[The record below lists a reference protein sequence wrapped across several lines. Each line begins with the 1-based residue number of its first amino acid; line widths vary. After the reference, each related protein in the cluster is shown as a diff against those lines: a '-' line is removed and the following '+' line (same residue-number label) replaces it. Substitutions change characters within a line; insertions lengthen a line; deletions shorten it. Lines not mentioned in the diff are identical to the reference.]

1 MEEHADLGV
10 FETVFASWS
19 RILSIS
25 INNEVRLSNFRVL
38 CGEAVS
44 CVSKGLER
52 GLAVE
57 ELFRLAD
64 AHGLVDELGAEN
76 VEAIVA
82 RAFEEPHEQPKANG
96 KGHTGPQIIYVD
108 IAREPLPERK
118 WAVRDRIPAGNVT
131 LISGEGAIGKTILLL
146 QLAAATVLGK
156 DWIGTMPERGPVL
169 FLSCEDDDDEICRR
183 LEGIAK
189 HYGATRADLASNG
202 LWVISRVG
210 KDSVLGFADRHDL
223 IQPAPL
229 FPLLKAEIERIRPV
243 TVMIDTAA
251 DTFGG
256 NEISRSQTRQFITL
270 LRSLV
275 VPINAA
281 LILSAHPSLSGITSD
296 SGLSGSTAWHNSVR
310 ARMYFKKADG
320 DDKALRV
327 LVVKKNNYGPEEE
340 NVSLKW
346 KDGAYVFPE
355 TPTTIEK
362 AVAESVFLN
371 LLRRFAAAGRDVSDK
386 PSANYAPTTFASEAE
401 AKTGK
406 LDKKALAEAMSRLFA
421 DKKIRV
427 EWSGPK
433 SRKRSR
439 LVECAYSNATSN
451 EVPTASNGNV
461 ADGHSNAPSNA
472 SNTLNQSDAHTP
484 STPDPVGRSGF
495 GPGSG
500 KETGS
505 KPDPFQRGTNEG

>member
-25 INNEVRLSNFRVL
+25 INDEVKLSNFRVL

-44 CVSKGLER
+44 YVKKGLER

-82 RAFEEPHEQPKANG
+82 RAFEEPREQPKANG
-96 KGHTGPQIIYVD
+96 KGHTGPQITYVD

-156 DWIGTMPERGPVL
+156 DWIGTLPESGRVL

-183 LEGIAK
+183 LEAIAK
-189 HYGATRADLASNG
+189 HYGVTRRELAEAG

-210 KDSVLGFADRHDL
+210 KESVLGFADRNGL

-229 FPLLKAEIERIRPV
+229 FPILKAEIERIKPLL
-243 TVMIDTAA
+243 VMIDTAA
-251 DTFGG
+251 DTFAGK
-256 NEISRSQTRQFITL
+256 EIDRGQTRQFITL

-275 VPINAA
+275 VHIDAA
-281 LILSAHPSLSGITSD
+281 LILSAHPSLTGINSD

-327 LVVKKNNYGPEEE
+327 LEVRKNNYGPEAE
-340 NVSLKW
+340 NVKLRW
-346 KDGAYVFPE
+346 HDGVYVPE
-355 TPTTIEK
+355 GMQTDTEK
-362 AVAESVFLN
+362 ASADQVFLT
-371 LLRRFAAAGRDVSDK
+371 LLRRYTLNGRSVSEQPGK
-386 PSANYAPTTFASEAE
+386 NYAPALFAAETEATLQ
-401 AKTGK
+401 KVSKG
-406 LDKKALAEAMSRLFA
+406 DLARAMARLFA
-421 DKKIRV
+421 ASPPKIKMEEYGPPTRRLRKMV
-427 EWSGPK
+427 E
-433 SRKRSR
+433 
-439 LVECAYSNATSN
+439 L
-451 EVPTASNGNV
+451 
-461 ADGHSNAPSNA
+461 
-472 SNTLNQSDAHTP
+472 QTP
-484 STPDPVGRSGF
+484 
-495 GPGSG
+495 
-500 KETGS
+500 
-505 KPDPFQRGTNEG
+505 